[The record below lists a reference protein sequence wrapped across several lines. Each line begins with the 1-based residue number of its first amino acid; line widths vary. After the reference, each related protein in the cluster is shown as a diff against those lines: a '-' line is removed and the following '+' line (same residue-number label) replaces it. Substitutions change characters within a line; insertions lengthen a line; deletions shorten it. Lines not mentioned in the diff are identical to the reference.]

1 MKQQTIVRA
10 FNTIQ
15 ALSTRKL
22 PLSVSHKLWM
32 VMTVLKPHYEFQS
45 QKENEIFDKYQPILK
60 PDGTFEFQSPD
71 AERAFSEEFGAL
83 MKEMADLDVDL
94 GDYKKVTLH
103 LDDNIEMSVGDI
115 EALNEFVEFAE

>member
-1 MKQQTIVRA
+1 
-10 FNTIQ
+10 
-15 ALSTRKL
+15 
-22 PLSVSHKLWM
+22 
-32 VMTVLKPHYEFQS
+32 MTVLKPHYEFQS

-94 GDYKKVTLH
+94 GDHKKVTLH